1 MQNTEEWWHRMVEMH
16 AKLIEDFDVN
26 SLQDFK
32 HGLDTIPYVYAKP
45 NEGLDIGSSFI
56 SSIAQWFDHASRW
69 SVDNGDYGDAEK
81 YLERA
86 LDYYCDP
93 TLDYDDDIIDEAKER
108 MRNLVEKCL
117 IGIYE
122 GCHEIY
128 NEY

>member
-1 MQNTEEWWHRMVEMH
+1 MH

-26 SLQDFK
+26 SLQEFK
-32 HGLDTIPYVYAKP
+32 QGLDTIPYVYAKP
-45 NEGLDIGSSFI
+45 YEGLGKGAPPIRE
-56 SSIAQWFDHASRW
+56 IAYWYDNVSKW
-69 SVDNGDYGDAEK
+69 SAAHEDYDAAVNC
-81 YLERA
+81 LERA

>member
-26 SLQDFK
+26 SLQEFK
-32 HGLDTIPYVYAKP
+32 QKLDTIPYVYAKP
-45 NEGLDIGSSFI
+45 HEGLGIGSSFI
-56 SSIAQWFDHASRW
+56 RSIAQWFDHASRW
-69 SVDNGDYGDAEK
+69 SVDDGNYGDAEK

-108 MRNLVEKCL
+108 MRNLVENCL
-117 IGIYE
+117 IGIYQ
-122 GCHEIY
+122 GSHCIY
-128 NEY
+128 EE